1 MCCSLADDEMEE
13 DMFKIGDYV
22 AHYKEGVCQVVDIG
36 KISLSCSD
44 NEKEYYTLKPI
55 YDKDGTVYTPVEN
68 KKNQIREVITKQEAE
83 TLIAQL
89 GDIEQLTV
97 TDEKKREGLYKE
109 AMLKNQCR
117 EWIVIIKTSYERKM
131 ERLSRGKKVTHVDD
145 RYLGIAEKF
154 LCGEL
159 AVALEMSREE
169 VKGYLSSQM
178 KGA

>member
-1 MCCSLADDEMEE
+1 MCCSLSDDEMEE

-68 KKNQIREVITKQEAE
+68 KKNQIRKVITKQEAE
-83 TLIAQL
+83 TLIAQM

-109 AMLKNQCR
+109 AMLKNQ
-117 EWIVIIKTSYERKM
+117 
-131 ERLSRGKKVTHVDD
+131 
-145 RYLGIAEKF
+145 
-154 LCGEL
+154 
-159 AVALEMSREE
+159 
-169 VKGYLSSQM
+169 
-178 KGA
+178 

>member
-1 MCCSLADDEMEE
+1 
-13 DMFKIGDYV
+13 MFKIGDYV

-97 TDEKKREGLYKE
+97 TDEKKREG
-109 AMLKNQCR
+109 
-117 EWIVIIKTSYERKM
+117 
-131 ERLSRGKKVTHVDD
+131 
-145 RYLGIAEKF
+145 
-154 LCGEL
+154 GEL